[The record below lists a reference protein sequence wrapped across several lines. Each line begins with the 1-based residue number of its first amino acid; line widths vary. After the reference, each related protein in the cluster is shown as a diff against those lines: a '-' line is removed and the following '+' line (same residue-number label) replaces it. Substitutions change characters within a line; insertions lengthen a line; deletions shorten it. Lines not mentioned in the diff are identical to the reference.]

1 MNTSNPPNHE
11 LLAELENLRQ
21 EVTRLRQ
28 ANSDLEIA
36 LETIAAHGDAVLG
49 ELHDSN
55 QRLEIEISE
64 RLRIEASLHAVLET
78 TSRDKADLQTMLEL
92 TVEHSD
98 YLEKSLQQ
106 EVNVAKTIATIDA
119 LTKIPN
125 RRRLDEFLHQEWN
138 SMIRQKTSIA
148 FLLCDIDFFKPYN
161 DNYGHPAGDKC
172 LHQVAQA
179 IAGCVHRPS
188 DLVARYGG
196 EEFAI
201 VLTNTN
207 AQGSIKVA
215 EVIQS
220 ELAKLKLP
228 HAYSAVSPYITL
240 SIGISATVP
249 TQASTPQN
257 FINTADVALYQAKK
271 QGRNRYVFKS
281 FNTLTVIQT

>member
-36 LETIAAHGDAVLG
+36 LETIAAHGDVVLG

-78 TSRDKADLQTMLEL
+78 TSRDNADLQTMLEL

-106 EVNVAKTIATIDA
+106 EVNAAKTIATIDA

-125 RRRLDEFLHQEWN
+125 RRRLDEFLDQEWN

-161 DNYGHPAGDKC
+161 DNYGHSAGDKC

>member
-36 LETIAAHGDAVLG
+36 LETIAAHGDVVLG

-106 EVNVAKTIATIDA
+106 EVNAAKTIATIDA

-125 RRRLDEFLHQEWN
+125 RRRLDEFLDQEWN

-161 DNYGHPAGDKC
+161 DNYGHSAGDKC